1 VRLFDVQKLVRLV
14 LQNYRMLLLAHRKKN
29 APRRGSLAFLPRG
42 RASKFVPRVK
52 NWPTLEGDEAK
63 LLGFVGYKAGM
74 THAVVTVDN
83 PDSPFQGQETVVS
96 VTVIDTPPIRPFSI
110 RGYSANAYG
119 TKLVSEVLAESL
131 SDDLRKAMPLPKDYD
146 YDTKMTEFEGK
157 LDAFSEIRMLIHTQP
172 RLAGVPK
179 KKPDI
184 MEYKIGAPTVK
195 DAFEY
200 AKGILGSDVR
210 IADIIDEGALVD
222 TIAVTKG
229 HGFQGPVRRWGIRIL
244 QHKSRKTKR
253 GVGCIGPWSP
263 TNIRYTVPR
272 PGQTGFH
279 TRTSY
284 NNAVI
289 KLGERGEEI
298 TPSGGFVNYGV
309 IRGDYIMLRGSVPGP
324 VKRPIRLRFA
334 IRPRKGHLG
343 TPVPVSYISTSSKQ

>member
-1 VRLFDVQKLVRLV
+1 
-14 LQNYRMLLLAHRKKN
+14 MAHRKKH
-29 APRRGSLAFLPRG
+29 APRHGSLAYLPHG
-42 RASKFVPRVK
+42 RASKFLPRIK
-52 NWPTLEGDEAK
+52 NWPEYDDSAAK

-83 PDSPFQGQETVVS
+83 PNSPFKGQETVIP
-96 VTVIDTPPIRPFSI
+96 VTVIDVPPIRPFSI
-110 RGYSANAYG
+110 RGYNVTVYG
-119 TKLVSEVLAESL
+119 KQLVTEVLAENL
-131 SDDLRKAMPLPKDYD
+131 TEDLRRVFPMPKSYD
-146 YDTKMTEFEGK
+146 FEAKLQEFENQ
-157 LDAFSEIRMLIHTQP
+157 LDSLAEIRMLIHTQP

-184 MEYKIGAPTVK
+184 TEYKIGAPSVT

-200 AKGILGSDVR
+200 AKEILG
-210 IADIIDEGALVD
+210 ADIRVADILEEGMLIDS
-222 TIAVTKG
+222 IAVTKG

-279 TRTSY
+279 TRTSF
-284 NNAVI
+284 NNIIV

-309 IRGDYIMLRGSVPGP
+309 IRGDYVMLKGSVPGS
-324 VKRPIRLRFA
+324 VKRPVRLRFA
-334 IRPRKGHLG
+334 VRPKRKHEVK
-343 TPVPVSYISTSSKQ
+343 PIQVSYVSTTSKQ